1 MVLRFDDPD
10 LGIDWAIGAPI
21 VSERDR
27 NGSLLSDLKQRL
39 PVYAGP

>member
-10 LGIDWAIGAPI
+10 LGIDWGIVAPI

-27 NGSLLSDLKQRL
+27 NGSLLSELKHRL